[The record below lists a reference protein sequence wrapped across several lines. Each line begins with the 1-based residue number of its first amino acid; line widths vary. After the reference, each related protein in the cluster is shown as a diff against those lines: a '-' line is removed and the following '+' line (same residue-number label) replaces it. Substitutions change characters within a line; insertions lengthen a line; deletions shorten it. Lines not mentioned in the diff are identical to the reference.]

1 MSGPFSISDLARE
14 FGVTTRT
21 IRHYED
27 LGLLSPARRGQ
38 TRIFSSAQRTRLK
51 LILRGRRLGFS
62 LEESRE
68 IVDMYR
74 PGQDNRDQ
82 IERLLSRVAE
92 QRQRLRGQLAD
103 INAMLE
109 QMDEVE
115 QGCEQALAELSGRI
129 QGKRSQ

>member
-27 LGLLSPARRGQ
+27 LGLLSPERRGQ